1 MQDDSRSDRPAG
13 GRRQRRPKA
22 PLTLDLPAQPARRAP
37 PAAEPSPEQ
46 PERDEPVRDAAAAAE
61 GEVQSP
67 LESTG
72 AATAPD
78 LESSSESAPTAPE
91 TAAGSPSQGAAESSP
106 DATPQPE
113 AERQFAF
120 DAPDEPVASP
130 EAAETPAESVPE
142 AFIRP
147 PNVMTEEVA
156 EPPPAAPPTPPIA
169 ASPASAP
176 PRPGGFGMVA
186 AGIVGGLVVLVIGLL
201 FSVTGLLPSA
211 GRDAADR
218 AAAEASS
225 ATSALATLDRR
236 VAQLEATTTGADVK
250 TLAGEVASLQA
261 AVQQFGSRVDALAK
275 APPVAVPSGPASEVR
290 VPAERLA
297 ELQGNIVAL
306 AARVAQLETA
316 AAPSGSAPPSDLPD
330 RVARVEAAVS
340 DLSAKLA
347 DLAARPANPA
357 TDSERAARAVAIG
370 TLRQAAGKSGP
381 FADDLAMLQ
390 VLGSDPADVAALK
403 PLAEKGAPSAADLT
417 GAFPAVADA
426 ILSASNAPGPDADF
440 FDRVAGFARGLVT
453 VRPTT
458 AIPGETPEAIVSR
471 MQAAVD
477 AGDLKR
483 ALAEREH
490 LPDAGKD
497 ASAAWA
503 AGAETRIAI
512 DGLVARLTRSLAPNG
527 G

>member
-1 MQDDSRSDRPAG
+1 M
-13 GRRQRRPKA
+13 
-22 PLTLDLPAQPARRAP
+22 
-37 PAAEPSPEQ
+37 
-46 PERDEPVRDAAAAAE
+46 
-61 GEVQSP
+61 
-67 LESTG
+67 
-72 AATAPD
+72 
-78 LESSSESAPTAPE
+78 
-91 TAAGSPSQGAAESSP
+91 
-106 DATPQPE
+106 
-113 AERQFAF
+113 
-120 DAPDEPVASP
+120 
-130 EAAETPAESVPE
+130 
-142 AFIRP
+142 
-147 PNVMTEEVA
+147 
-156 EPPPAAPPTPPIA
+156 
-169 ASPASAP
+169 
-176 PRPGGFGMVA
+176 
-186 AGIVGGLVVLVIGLL
+186 
-201 FSVTGLLPSA
+201 
-211 GRDAADR
+211 
-218 AAAEASS
+218 
-225 ATSALATLDRR
+225 
-236 VAQLEATTTGADVK
+236 
-250 TLAGEVASLQA
+250 
-261 AVQQFGSRVDALAK
+261 QQFGSRVDALAK

-297 ELQGNIVAL
+297 ELQANIVAL
-306 AARVAQLETA
+306 AARVAQLEIA
-316 AAPSGSAPPSDLPD
+316 ATPSGSAPPSDLPD
-330 RVARVEAAVS
+330 RVARVEAAVT

-347 DLAARPANPA
+347 DLAARPASPA
-357 TDSERAARAVAIG
+357 NDSERAARAVAIG

-390 VLGSDPADVAALK
+390 VLGSDPTDVAALK

-490 LPDAGKD
+490 LPGAGKD